1 LLDRA
6 GRGGYLLGE
15 MIALSLSAVALATW
29 IYLVFARGLF
39 WLGRERDDTPVIRP
53 AVQPSVAIVVPARN
67 EADSIAESVTT
78 LTAQDYAALNL
89 VLVDDDSDD
98 GTAEVARKAAAAI
111 SAAGRLTIVSN
122 TSLPAGWTGKLWAV
136 KQGIAAAE
144 EKYAPKYLLLTDAD
158 IVHDA
163 DTVSWLVGHA
173 EAHNLVLTSL
183 TARWRCENLAERV
196 HIPAFIFFFQMLYPF
211 AWVND
216 PNNDMAGAAGG
227 CMLVR
232 TDALRAAGGI
242 DAIHGALIDDCALAV
257 ELKKQGPI
265 WLGLTDRVRSIRP
278 YPDWGDIRRMVAR
291 SAYAQLRY
299 SPLMLAG
306 TVIGLAL
313 TYLVPPFMALFASG
327 WAQILGIVTWALM
340 ALSFQPTLRFY
351 RLSPLWG
358 VALPAISF
366 LFMLY
371 TLDSAYQYAAGK
383 GGAWKGRVQA
393 KASGS
398 S

>member
-1 LLDRA
+1 
-6 GRGGYLLGE
+6 
-15 MIALSLSAVALATW
+15 
-29 IYLVFARGLF
+29 
-39 WLGRERDDTPVIRP
+39 
-53 AVQPSVAIVVPARN
+53 
-67 EADSIAESVTT
+67 
-78 LTAQDYAALNL
+78 
-89 VLVDDDSDD
+89 
-98 GTAEVARKAAAAI
+98 
-111 SAAGRLTIVSN
+111 
-122 TSLPAGWTGKLWAV
+122 
-136 KQGIAAAE
+136 
-144 EKYAPKYLLLTDAD
+144 
-158 IVHDA
+158 
-163 DTVSWLVGHA
+163 
-173 EAHNLVLTSL
+173 
-183 TARWRCENLAERV
+183 
-196 HIPAFIFFFQMLYPF
+196 
-211 AWVND
+211 
-216 PNNDMAGAAGG
+216 
-227 CMLVR
+227 MLVR
-232 TDALRAAGGI
+232 SDALRAAGGI
-242 DAIHGALIDDCALAV
+242 EAIHGALIDDCALAV

-313 TYLVPPFMALFASG
+313 TYLVPPFMALFAAG

-340 ALSFQPTLRFY
+340 ALAFQPTLRFY

-358 VALPAISF
+358 LALPAISF

-398 S
+398 Q

>member
-1 LLDRA
+1 M
-6 GRGGYLLGE
+6 GGYLHAE
-15 MIALSLSAVALATW
+15 MIALALSAVALATW
-29 IYLVFARGLF
+29 VYLVFARGLF
-39 WLGRERDDTPVIRP
+39 WLGRERDDTAVRRP
-53 AVQPSVAIVVPARN
+53 ADPPSVAIVVPARN
-67 EADSIAESVTT
+67 EAGSIAESVTT
-78 LTAQDYAALNL
+78 LTAQDYAALHL

-98 GTAEVARKAAAAI
+98 GTAKVARRAAAAI
-111 SAAGRLTIVSN
+111 GAAERLTIVTN
-122 TSLPAGWTGKLWAV
+122 TSLPQGWTGKLWAV
-136 KQGIAAAE
+136 SQGIAAAE

-173 EAHNLVLTSL
+173 EAHDLVLTSL

-232 TDALRAAGGI
+232 SDALRGAGGI
-242 DAIHGALIDDCALAV
+242 EAIHGALIDDCALAV

-265 WLGLTDRVRSIRP
+265 WLGLTNRVRSIRP

-313 TYLVPPFMALFASG
+313 TYLVPPFMALFAAG

-340 ALSFQPTLRFY
+340 ALAFQPTLRFY

-358 VALPAISF
+358 LALPAISF

-398 S
+398 Q